1 MHRRIVW
8 ACLPRTRRAST
19 QRMSRIQTSK
29 TPSAASAST
38 AGVAFPLRVGAI
50 DVGSNAIRL
59 LAGEFRDA
67 GHFDTLAEERVGVRL
82 GHDVFVNGR
91 LAARAMDA
99 AVEAI
104 AGFRLRMESLGI
116 VHYRAVATSAVRESR
131 NGALFVERLREEA
144 GVELEVITG
153 AEEARLVYVA
163 VRARQS
169 LGRRKWILVDL
180 GGGSVEVSL
189 VDGSGILWSESHTMG
204 SVRLLEE
211 LSVSG
216 DEPGRFQRLLREYA
230 ATLRIPTLARQWNPA
245 GVIATGGNIEAL
257 ARLAGTAPAG
267 GQAGSV
273 GVDQLQGAIAM
284 LSRLSF
290 RQRVEQ
296 LGLRPDRADVIL
308 PAALV
313 YERVAALSGADRII
327 VPGVGLKDGTLI
339 DLVEDLA
346 THQEH
351 EDRKDRRALEGA
363 VSLGRRYLFDEA
375 HAAHVARLAGSLFD
389 QLAPLHRMQPADRRV
404 LMAAAVLHDIGI
416 FVGHKKHH
424 KHSLYLISQSEIPE
438 FTPRE
443 IDLVANLARYHRKG
457 VPAAHHET
465 FTRLPAEDRERVVKL
480 SSLLRIADALDREH
494 LQAVTA
500 VRARVAKSR
509 LSLELEGTGDLLLER
524 WSLRAKADLFTE
536 SFGMEVEAVGG
547 GDG

>member
-1 MHRRIVW
+1 
-8 ACLPRTRRAST
+8 
-19 QRMSRIQTSK
+19 MSRLRSVV
-29 TPSAASAST
+29 PSAASA
-38 AGVAFPLRVGAI
+38 ADPAAFPVRAAAI

-59 LAGEFRDA
+59 LAAELTGPTEMA
-67 GHFDTLAEERVGVRL
+67 VLAEERVAVRL
-82 GHDVFVNGR
+82 GHDVFVTGR

-104 AGFRLRMESLGI
+104 AGFRARLEALGI
-116 VHYRAVATSAVRESR
+116 ARYRAVATSAVRESR
-131 NGALFVERLREEA
+131 NGAMFVERLREDA

-163 VRARQS
+163 IRSRVA

-189 VDGSGILWSESHTMG
+189 ADATGILWSESHTMG

-257 ARLAGTAPAG
+257 ARLAGTAPVAG
-267 GQAGSV
+267 RPGSLTV
-273 GVDQLQGAIAM
+273 EELQGAIQM
-284 LSRLSF
+284 LSRLSY
-290 RQRVEQ
+290 RQRVDG
-296 LGLRPDRADVIL
+296 LGLRPDRADVIV

-313 YERVAALSGADRII
+313 YERVAALSGADRIT
-327 VPGVGLKDGTLI
+327 VPGVGLKDGALI
-339 DLVEDLA
+339 DLVEDLT

-351 EDRKDRRALEGA
+351 EDRKDRRAMEGA
-363 VSLGRRYLFDEA
+363 LSLGRRYLFDEA

-389 QLAPLHRMQPADRRV
+389 QLAPLHRMGAAERRV
-404 LMAAAVLHDIGI
+404 LLAAAVLHDVGI

-443 IDLVANLARYHRKG
+443 TELIANLARYHRKG
-457 VPAAHHET
+457 VPAAHHEA
-465 FTRLPAEDRERVVKL
+465 FTRLPAEDRDRVVKL
-480 SSLLRIADALDREH
+480 ASLLRIADALDREH
-494 LQAVTA
+494 LQAVTG
-500 VRARVAKSR
+500 VRARIARSR
-509 LSLELEGTGDLLLER
+509 LTLELEGSGDLLLER
-524 WSLRAKADLFTE
+524 WALRAKANLFTDT
-536 SFGMEVEAVGG
+536 FGLEVEAAGG
-547 GDG
+547 KEDA